1 VTASSIGLP
10 AAGFRRGEIH
20 VHGGAGGIV
29 GIKQSFDGPFAHQ
42 RIGDP
47 GGDAFAGHVGQFLVP
62 ELGGIRATLADQT
75 GIEPLFGDALE
86 LTEQVQLGFFARVTP
101 FGVEQALGEVKQ
113 QRGAPRIFQ
122 VFQAEVYI
130 RTDDAG
136 ISGDRRTN

>member
-1 VTASSIGLP
+1 MTASSIGLP
-10 AAGFRRGEIH
+10 AAGFRCGEIH

-86 LTEQVQLGFFARVTP
+86 LAEQMHLGFLVRVAP
-101 FGVEQALGEVKQ
+101 LRKKQALGEMVQ
-113 QRGAPRIFQ
+113 ERRRAHVIQ
-122 VFQAEVYI
+122 VFKAQVY
-130 RTDDAG
+130 RLADNARNL
-136 ISGDRRTN
+136 GD